1 MGNIIMLSCYRID
14 TGPKRKGVVLMQI
27 NIRGRNMEITPALQE
42 YAEKRLGKLKKL
54 LSPEAEVQAT
64 LSVVKE
70 NHIVDVIISIGGLLL
85 KGEEATQDMYASI
98 DLVVDK
104 LERQMH
110 KYKTKINRKLR
121 QKGFKEL
128 NEKYAGMKA
137 ARDEEEPRVVKTKR
151 FVMKPMS
158 QEEAVLQLN
167 LLGHDFFVFT
177 NADSE
182 EINVLYKRKD
192 GNYGLIEPMG

>member
-1 MGNIIMLSCYRID
+1 
-14 TGPKRKGVVLMQI
+14 MQI
-27 NIRGRNMEITPALQE
+27 NVRGRNMEITPALQE
-42 YAEKRLGKLKKL
+42 YAEKKLGRLKKL
-54 LSPEAEVQAT
+54 LSPEAEVQVT
-64 LSVVKE
+64 LSVVKDD
-70 NHIVDVIISIGGLLL
+70 HIVDVIISIGGFLF
-85 KGEEATQDMYASI
+85 KGEEATPDMYASL

-121 QKGFKEL
+121 QKGLKEL
-128 NEKYAGMKA
+128 GEKHAGRSLAK
-137 ARDEEEPRVVKTKR
+137 EEAEPRVVKTKR

-158 QEEAVLQLN
+158 LEEAILQLN

-177 NADSE
+177 NAETE

-192 GNYGLIEPMG
+192 GNYGLIEPLG

>member
-1 MGNIIMLSCYRID
+1 
-14 TGPKRKGVVLMQI
+14 MQI
-27 NIRGRNMEITPALQE
+27 NIRGRNIEVTPALQE
-42 YAEKRLGKLKKL
+42 YAEKRLKKL
-54 LSPEAEVQAT
+54 EKFLDVEAEVQAT
-64 LSVVKE
+64 LSVVRE

-121 QKGFKEL
+121 QKGLKEL
-128 NEKYAGMKA
+128 NEKYLSMTM
-137 ARDEEEPRVVKTKR
+137 AREEEEPRVVKTKR
-151 FVMKPMS
+151 FVMKPMPL
-158 QEEAVLQLN
+158 EEAVLQLN

-177 NADSE
+177 NAETE

-192 GNYGLIEPMG
+192 GNYGLIEPME

>member
-1 MGNIIMLSCYRID
+1 
-14 TGPKRKGVVLMQI
+14 MQI

-42 YAEKRLGKLKKL
+42 YAEKRLSKLEKFL
-54 LSPEAEVQAT
+54 NPEADVQAT

-85 KGEEATQDMYASI
+85 RGEEATQDMYASI

-121 QKGFKEL
+121 QKGLKEL
-128 NEKYAGMKA
+128 NEKYINMTL

-151 FVMKPMS
+151 FVMKPMPL
-158 QEEAVLQLN
+158 EEAVLQLN

-177 NADSE
+177 NAETE

-192 GNYGLIEPMG
+192 GNYGLIEPME

>member
-1 MGNIIMLSCYRID
+1 MRINVRGKNI
-14 TGPKRKGVVLMQI
+14 
-27 NIRGRNMEITPALQE
+27 EITPALQE
-42 YAEKRLGKLKKL
+42 YVEKKLGKLEKL
-54 LSPEAEVQAT
+54 LTPGVEIQAT
-64 LSVVKE
+64 LSVVKDD
-70 NHIVDVIISIGGLLL
+70 HIVDVIVSLGGLLL

-110 KYKTKINRKLR
+110 KYKTRINRKLR
-121 QKGFKEL
+121 QQGLKEL
-128 NEKYAGMKA
+128 SEKYASKA
-137 ARDEEEPRVVKTKR
+137 PHEEEEPRVVKMKR

-158 QEEAVLQLN
+158 VEEAILQLN

-177 NADSE
+177 NADTD

-192 GNYGLIEPMG
+192 GNYGLIEPVG

>member
-1 MGNIIMLSCYRID
+1 
-14 TGPKRKGVVLMQI
+14 MQI

-42 YAEKRLGKLKKL
+42 YTEKRLGRLKKL

-64 LSVVKE
+64 LSVVKDD
-70 NHIVDVIISIGGLLL
+70 HIVDVIISIGGFLL

-128 NEKYAGMKA
+128 SEKYATTA
-137 ARDEEEPRVVKTKR
+137 ASKDEEEPRVVKMKR

-158 QEEAVLQLN
+158 LEEAVLQLN